1 MNVSDIEI
9 IDLLRLNAGLTAQV
23 AEQLGVSHSW
33 LLQRIKSR
41 PKLTKALA
49 DCEERNLDLAEAKL
63 LCAVERG
70 EAWAIKLYLT
80 TKGRGRGYNESK
92 KEENKPR
99 EIPSLQVT
107 FASEKQ
113 KKIMSGKVELL
124 DDSGE
129 VIG

>member
-41 PKLTKALA
+41 PKLTKALV

-70 EAWAIKLYLT
+70 EAWAIRLYLT
-80 TKGRGRGYNESK
+80 TKGRSRGYNESK
-92 KEENKPR
+92 REDAKVK
-99 EIPSLQVT
+99 EIPNLQIA
-107 FASEKQ
+107 FASEKP
-113 KKIMSGKVELL
+113 KRVGKVELL